1 MHIYW
6 RVYEHI
12 PYFGIYSHQHA
23 RSCIYQ
29 NPMITGR
36 SHEHTGFWYIYGR
49 AYEHTL
55 FWYLISTT
63 LRLSELSEYMR

>member
-1 MHIYW
+1 MY
-6 RVYEHI
+6 I
-12 PYFGIYSHQHA
+12 PKSDD
-23 RSCIYQ
+23 
-29 NPMITGR
+29 TGR